1 MARFV
6 MMYHQGDTPEEP
18 TQETM
23 DSWMSWFRSLGDA
36 VVDMGSPFLGSTTI
50 APGGEATE
58 GSGPHPATG
67 YTVIEAADMEAAAA
81 LAGGCP
87 GLASG
92 GSVRLYEAA
101 QMG

>member
-6 MMYHQGDTPEEP
+6 LMYHDGDTPEEP
-18 TQETM
+18 TLETM
-23 DSWMSWFRSLGDA
+23 DSWMSWFDSLGDA
-36 VVDMGSPFLGSTTI
+36 VVDMGSPFRGSATI
-50 APGGEATE
+50 APGGEATK
-58 GSGPHPATG
+58 GSGPHQVTG
-67 YTVIEAADMEAAAA
+67 YTVIEAPDMEAAAA

-92 GSVRLYEAA
+92 GSVRLYEGA